1 MEIKIGQWFQ
11 RTATL
16 VVIHYNEETG
26 TVTCVNDL
34 GAEVIIQERDL
45 RAVYYAKKIL
55 IGE

>member
-1 MEIKIGQWFQ
+1 MEIKIGQGFQ

-16 VVIHYNEETG
+16 VVLHYNDETK

-45 RAVYYAKKIL
+45 RDLYYTKPP
-55 IGE
+55 IGD